1 MRRARAP
8 WVAQS
13 CCNLAKDDCQDPIMM
28 PASRYD
34 ASYDVRPGTRCR
46 AIICLVCVVC
56 ACAILP
62 LQAQTAVPT
71 PQQMIEQLKPPRTRS
86 LRNLSV
92 EAAPAPD
99 SAEAGTS
106 PDNKGAG
113 AATSS
118 AAVSSAAPT
127 LPTARPALSLLIQF
141 DFNSARVRPESQQAL
156 GNLSQALQSTEL
168 AGSKFAV
175 EGHTDGRGSA
185 EHNQKLSQ
193 QRALAVRDFL
203 KTRGVDEDRLL
214 AAGKGAT
221 ELANSAEP
229 FAPENRRVR
238 IVNLD

>member
-1 MRRARAP
+1 
-8 WVAQS
+8 
-13 CCNLAKDDCQDPIMM
+13 MM
-28 PASRYD
+28 PASRND
-34 ASYDVRPGTRCR
+34 ASSAARPGNRCR
-46 AIICLVCVVC
+46 ALICLVYVVC

-62 LQAQTAVPT
+62 LQAQTDAPT
-71 PQQMIEQLKPPRTRS
+71 PQQMIEQLKNPRTRS

-92 EAAPAPD
+92 EGAPAPD
-99 SAEAGTS
+99 SAQAGQS
-106 PDNKGAG
+106 PDNKGTDS
-113 AATSS
+113 ATST
-118 AAVSSAAPT
+118 APA
-127 LPTARPALSLLIQF
+127 LRPALSLLIQF

-185 EHNQKLSQ
+185 DYNQKLSQ
-193 QRALAVRDFL
+193 QRAVAVRDFL